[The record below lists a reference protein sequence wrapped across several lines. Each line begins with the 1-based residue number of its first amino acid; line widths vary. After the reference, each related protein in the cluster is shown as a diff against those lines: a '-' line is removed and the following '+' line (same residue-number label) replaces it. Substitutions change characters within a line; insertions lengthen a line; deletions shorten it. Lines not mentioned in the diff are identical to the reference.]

1 MLNICNCET
10 CEFNKHVEQ
19 LIELVGDSV
28 IRKQLR
34 EAFDTLNGK
43 NIHLNM
49 DYEWLTAIVE
59 NTWPSAEE
67 QMKNRGWVREDKVQ
81 IKVAIPEGYALVPIE
96 PTERMLHASY
106 REASVYSPTAYR
118 AMVNAAELPS
128 EFSHEAEIKLPELPY
143 DSFWEIRSTLRTG
156 EVIYQ
161 GPGRWLRWTNTGAF
175 FLCPDGKERE
185 IRDKDNRYDDHARR
199 IS

>member
-43 NIHLNM
+43 IVHLNM

-67 QMKNRGWVREDKVQ
+67 QMNNWGWVRKREEVEPKPARFKVKSVLMSGE
-81 IKVAIPEGYALVPIE
+81 IVYEGNATLV
-96 PTERMLHASY
+96 
-106 REASVYSPTAYR
+106 
-118 AMVNAAELPS
+118 
-128 EFSHEAEIKLPELPY
+128 
-143 DSFWEIRSTLRTG
+143 
-156 EVIYQ
+156 
-161 GPGRWLRWTNTGAF
+161 RWTNTGGVF
-175 FLCPDGKERE
+175 VCDDGIERE
-185 IRDKDNRYDDHARR
+185 VKTKDDRYGNDYIWRHDDY
-199 IS
+199 

>member
-1 MLNICNCET
+1 MLKICNCET
-10 CEFNKHVEQ
+10 CEFGRHVEQ
-19 LIELVGDSV
+19 LIELVSDSL

-67 QMKNRGWVREDKVQ
+67 QMKNWGWVLADKVTSQ
-81 IKVAIPEGYALVPIE
+81 VVVPEGYALVPIE
-96 PTERMLHASY
+96 PTEEMLNASY
-106 REASVYSPTAYR
+106 RKSGVYSAKSYR
-118 AMVNAAELPS
+118 AMIEAAYS
-128 EFSHEAEIKLPELPY
+128 EEKGIVEIPELPHG
-143 DSFWEIRSTLRTG
+143 SLWEIRSTLRTG
-156 EVIYQ
+156 EVVYR
-161 GPGRWLRWTNTGAF
+161 GPATWLRWTNTGAF

-185 IRDKDNRYDDHARR
+185 IRDKDKRYDDYSRR